1 MKTWIRKSLS
11 LCIATGINLLPFQ
24 GLIPIAQAGTGSA
37 ISVPSANQPQVLI
50 LLDNSQGMAGVI
62 QGPDGL
68 SGAIMSGSGTV
79 KENQNSSSPI
89 NYLASSS
96 FTPPAQGSPDTTV
109 PYSVKCSSSSI
120 TALARSACSAFQVP
134 GSSSAYVD
142 NSESMFNVAEN
153 SIRYILNTQ
162 EYSNNIQFGLETYGL
177 SSTPS
182 LYNTWVYY
190 MSDAN
195 GFSFGSSPS
204 GAPAGDIAV
213 PNPCYG
219 SFRNG
224 QFTNNSCSA
233 IYYYNYYYGYYYN
246 QGPMKNLY
254 SNSLYSQPY
263 LYVQDTSDNP
273 IINDVVYALG
283 GAPGNGIANVVA
295 SSYPYK
301 SPVLTPSPIT
311 LSSYETKGVSVS
323 YQNYTNSLLNELT
336 PTSAGYVPQ
345 SRQVWA
351 SQRGYGFNASTQP
364 GSGTIKVPISV
375 NNAKNSASIAAF
387 TLPEVFSSS
396 AKYGSSSAPV
406 TASAGYA
413 PVAGAFQTAVQYYST
428 AASNSITNPPP
439 TCGKKYVIFITFGQP
454 TQGLSGNVYP
464 PLGGSA
470 ATGLVTSIN
479 SASDWQSTNNN
490 AVVEAIS
497 SIGQLY
503 KQDGVKTYII
513 GVGSAVNANA
523 LSAGANATAGSAST
537 QSTLQAE
544 AQQGQYVLQAMANA
558 GGTNT
563 VYSAISASQLQ
574 SALNNIV
581 ANILGKAVVSSYA
594 SPPSVTVGSLE
605 FLLKNVN
612 PVSGQGDLYAYPVT
626 STGAVSSTEAWTANQ
641 YMSTT
646 NRTNSLYTTPVGQTA
661 VATLLSVASTTSSAF
676 AINTTG
682 LTASTIANYTINP
695 SYNGGQYLGGRQS
708 GWYVGLPSSAPAEV
722 LTPPNNAN
730 LIANG
735 GSYVTFVNQHSARQ
749 NAVLFS
755 DNDGFLYALG
765 YANTGNPTLLWGWM
779 PGALL
784 PALQQYKTFWQ
795 GSNMGNFGTID
806 ASPDN
811 GKTWHTYVI
820 GTANLGSVIYDL
832 QLSGT
837 SAPNLQSVVKQ
848 VSNAGYSQ
856 PQASAPVFYQVQNP
870 SASNY
875 GTTWALFALNQA
887 STSTTGSS
895 ASSALGIL
903 NVTTGAFA
911 LDPLPFANTATPYID
926 QYGNLFLGDS
936 SGNVYEMSSSNLSS
950 LLTSGTST
958 SIANTLFTSIGNY
971 APWAGSSLSANVQYI
986 GGSFYQGYNYLRVQ
1000 GPSGITMYQQTN
1012 GNWAPLWTVYSGGAG
1027 SWSGGTY
1034 TSLGS
1039 TSSTISALPSGS
1051 SITDQALINE
1061 GSVIVPV
1068 TIPPSSNNVCGVSTA
1083 AYYIYKLNS
1092 GAFPAGVFTSPT
1104 GAPLTQGYVVGQGSA
1119 FTPAVTVFNGKTL
1132 LQGAANQNTL
1142 GGTSGFASALGS
1154 GSLGGP
1160 IAWRIIVTL
1169 H

>member
-1 MKTWIRKSLS
+1 
-11 LCIATGINLLPFQ
+11 
-24 GLIPIAQAGTGSA
+24 
-37 ISVPSANQPQVLI
+37 
-50 LLDNSQGMAGVI
+50 
-62 QGPDGL
+62 
-68 SGAIMSGSGTV
+68 
-79 KENQNSSSPI
+79 
-89 NYLASSS
+89 
-96 FTPPAQGSPDTTV
+96 
-109 PYSVKCSSSSI
+109 
-120 TALARSACSAFQVP
+120 
-134 GSSSAYVD
+134 
-142 NSESMFNVAEN
+142 
-153 SIRYILNTQ
+153 
-162 EYSNNIQFGLETYGL
+162 
-177 SSTPS
+177 
-182 LYNTWVYY
+182 
-190 MSDAN
+190 
-195 GFSFGSSPS
+195 
-204 GAPAGDIAV
+204 
-213 PNPCYG
+213 
-219 SFRNG
+219 
-224 QFTNNSCSA
+224 
-233 IYYYNYYYGYYYN
+233 
-246 QGPMKNLY
+246 
-254 SNSLYSQPY
+254 
-263 LYVQDTSDNP
+263 
-273 IINDVVYALG
+273 
-283 GAPGNGIANVVA
+283 
-295 SSYPYK
+295 
-301 SPVLTPSPIT
+301 
-311 LSSYETKGVSVS
+311 
-323 YQNYTNSLLNELT
+323 
-336 PTSAGYVPQ
+336 
-345 SRQVWA
+345 
-351 SQRGYGFNASTQP
+351 
-364 GSGTIKVPISV
+364 
-375 NNAKNSASIAAF
+375 
-387 TLPEVFSSS
+387 
-396 AKYGSSSAPV
+396 
-406 TASAGYA
+406 
-413 PVAGAFQTAVQYYST
+413 
-428 AASNSITNPPP
+428 
-439 TCGKKYVIFITFGQP
+439 
-454 TQGLSGNVYP
+454 
-464 PLGGSA
+464 
-470 ATGLVTSIN
+470 
-479 SASDWQSTNNN
+479 
-490 AVVEAIS
+490 
-497 SIGQLY
+497 
-503 KQDGVKTYII
+503 
-513 GVGSAVNANA
+513 
-523 LSAGANATAGSAST
+523 
-537 QSTLQAE
+537 
-544 AQQGQYVLQAMANA
+544 MANA

-563 VYSAISASQLQ
+563 VYSATSASQLQ

-641 YMSTT
+641 YMSTA
-646 NRTNSLYTTPVGQTA
+646 NRTSSLYTTPVGQTA
-661 VATLLSVASTTSSAF
+661 VATLSSVASTTSSAF
-676 AINTTG
+676 AISTKG

-695 SYNGGQYLGGRQS
+695 SYNSGQYLGGRQS

-735 GSYVTFVNQHSARQ
+735 GSYVNFVNNHSARQ

-784 PALQQYKTFWQ
+784 PALQQYNTFWQ

-820 GTANLGSVIYDL
+820 GTASLGSIIYDL

-887 STSTTGSS
+887 STGTTGSS

-911 LDPLPFANTATPYID
+911 LDTLPFANTATPYID

-936 SGNVYEMSSSNLSS
+936 SGNVYEMSSSNLLS
-950 LLTSGTST
+950 LLTAGSST
-958 SIANTLFTSIGNY
+958 PIPAGSVPRIGNY
-971 APWAGSSLSANVQYI
+971 APWASSSLSANVQYI

-1000 GPSGITMYQQTN
+1000 GPSGITVYQQTN
-1012 GNWAPLWTVYSGGAG
+1012 GTWAPLWTAYSGGAG

-1034 TSLGS
+1034 TSLGAS
-1039 TSSTISALPSGS
+1039 SSTISALPGGS

-1068 TIPPSSNNVCGVSTA
+1068 TIPPSSNNTCGVSTA

-1104 GAPLTQGYVVGQGSA
+1104 GAALTQGYVVGQGSA